1 MRILQGASKH
11 VLRRDACEPAGRSTR
26 GNMHEGVRPV
36 VDVVGTGQQAYC
48 IAGARRAVSQAQANS
63 LVVLVRAAVAWAQ
76 RVDGC
81 RLGIALLPLLQ
92 PCRPPRLL
100 LPILLTLPLLL
111 LLLRKQCLLVL
122 LRAASLAASCAGRPA
137 ASRPRPPPCPRP
149 LLQDGVCG
157 ACGHQSRVRP
167 RPSST
172 RGWVRR
178 LAAASGDW
186 QQLGHPEP
194 THEQVPHHQPHCEAR
209 HHEAQQPPPCHRP
222 RVRLHQAHAA
232 GHLACA
238 GGRQLAPPRPTAQ
251 LLHAADQ

>member
-11 VLRRDACEPAGRSTR
+11 VLQRDACEPAGRSTR

-111 LLLRKQCLLVL
+111 RNQCLLVL

-157 ACGHQSRVRP
+157 ACGHQSRVRMP
-167 RPSST
+167 TPFKHSGLGAAFGCSE
-172 RGWVRR
+172 RR
-178 LAAASGDW
+178 LAAA
-186 QQLGHPEP
+186 
-194 THEQVPHHQPHCEAR
+194 R
-209 HHEAQQPPPCHRP
+209 
-222 RVRLHQAHAA
+222 
-232 GHLACA
+232 
-238 GGRQLAPPRPTAQ
+238 PPRTHP
-251 LLHAADQ
+251 